1 MIDTAD
7 RDSARADAAR
17 LEELG
22 YGTIWVSGGQL
33 QAGLEPLTRLLEAT
47 ERIRVGSAVAM
58 VELHPAA
65 ALAERYAAAPDRMV
79 AGIGGGHG
87 PHPLRTLNAYL
98 DELDGTAP
106 VPERDRILAAL
117 GPRKLD
123 LAARRSAGALTT
135 LNTPEYTAW
144 ARDRLGTGA
153 TLIVQQLAAIGLEP
167 DQARERA
174 REPLRFLSG
183 ITGYPENFAR
193 MGFTEREITGLEDS
207 LVDRLV
213 AHGDV
218 DTVAERMRAHLDAGA
233 DQVIYSGL
241 GPDPE
246 RHEHWR
252 QLIERL

>member
-1 MIDTAD
+1 MIDTTD
-7 RDSARADAAR
+7 QDSARADAAR

-22 YGTIWVSGGQL
+22 YGTIWVAGGQL
-33 QAGLEPLTRLLEAT
+33 QTSLEPLSRLLEAT
-47 ERIRVGSAVAM
+47 GRIRVGSAVTM
-58 VELHPAA
+58 VDRHAAA
-65 ALAERYAAAPDRMV
+65 ALAERYIEAPDRLV

-98 DELDGTAP
+98 DELDSSTP
-106 VPERDRILAAL
+106 IPQQDRILAAL

-123 LAARRSAGALTT
+123 LAARRSAGALTI

-144 ARDRLGTGA
+144 ARERLGAGP

-174 REPLRFLSG
+174 REPLRFLSRV
-183 ITGYPENFAR
+183 TGYPENFAR
-193 MGFTEREITGLEDS
+193 MGFTEGEITGLEDS
-207 LVDRLV
+207 LVDGLV